1 MATQEPKKMKVAIS
15 MTIEFDPESWT
26 ANYGMETAAAIR
38 EDVRSY
44 VQHGIY
50 GLMEG
55 SGIEGV
61 RVVLK

>member
-1 MATQEPKKMKVAIS
+1 MAKTMRVAVS

-26 ANYGMETAAAIR
+26 ANYGMEAASEIR

-44 VQHGIY
+44 VQHG
-50 GLMEG
+50 LQAQLEG

>member
-1 MATQEPKKMKVAIS
+1 MAAQKAMKVAIS

-26 ANYGMETAAAIR
+26 ANYGMDDRREIR

-44 VQHGIY
+44 VQHG
-50 GLMEG
+50 LQAQLEG